1 MSLCLARP
9 PLGGVRTG
17 GTSVWR
23 CSSEEAHP
31 GREGV
36 RQRARVRREPAGTEP
51 RATRAAGLLRWD
63 FHAGEITR

>member
-51 RATRAAGLLRWD
+51 RATGQPASFAGTFTLVR
-63 FHAGEITR
+63 